1 MVYNLF
7 VIASAFLLYGY
18 YQNKY
23 RDDRYINA
31 IFILMWII
39 FSIEFYTTKDYP
51 VYYKGFYNCGNNENW
66 EPVYKFLVEA
76 FQPVG
81 FIVFNA
87 VVAAFEIFT
96 LCFFFKKV
104 VPPKYRWLS
113 LTILMLDTGNLFLFM
128 NLKRQF
134 FAMMVAIWIVYF
146 LLYSQHKYR
155 YLFSIFAFL
164 GAINIHSSAYI
175 AIGYFLLPFIKVR
188 LSKVAILSILLVYIA
203 SYTFRLSS
211 FSDQLFLLLS
221 STGSNADYYDVYILQ
236 QEDYEGTSSGMGNFV
251 LLYNLSMFLLLLFLN
266 KKFTEQQYKLV
277 LCSILSF
284 VLMNILKGNFFRL
297 YFYYSIFNIFNISVL
312 LMILFKQKSTL
323 IWIYLICLAFALPIK
338 SYYNA
343 FFGEKISYMTIK
355 YKHYYTIFHT
365 NPDKRDYLF

>member
-1 MVYNLF
+1 MVYNFF

-18 YQNKY
+18 YHHKY

-31 IFILMWII
+31 IFFLMWII

-51 VYYKGFYNCGNNENW
+51 VYYKGFYNLGNNENW
-66 EPVYKFLVEA
+66 EPVYRFLVET
-76 FQPVG
+76 FQPFG

-113 LTILMLDTGNLFLFM
+113 LTILILDTGNILLFM

-155 YLFSIFAFL
+155 YLFSIIIFL
-164 GAINIHSSAYI
+164 CAINIHSSAYI
-175 AIGYFLLPFIKVR
+175 TIGYFAMPFIKVR
-188 LSKVAILSILLVYIA
+188 LNKIAMLSILLVYIA

-221 STGSNADYYDVYILQ
+221 STGSNADYYDAYILQ
-236 QEDYEGTSSGMGNFV
+236 QEDYEDTSSGVGNFV
-251 LLYNLSMFLLLLFLN
+251 FLYNLSMFVFLLFFN
-266 KKFTEQQYKLV
+266 KKFTEQQYKLI

-284 VLMNILKGNFFRL
+284 VLMNILKGNFYRL
-297 YFYYSIFNIFNISVL
+297 CFYYSIFNIFNISVL
-312 LMILFKQKSTL
+312 LMILFKQKRKL
-323 IWIYLICLAFALPIK
+323 LFVYMLCLAYVLPIK

-343 FFGEKISYMTIK
+343 FFGEKITYMTIK
-355 YKHYYTIFHT
+355 YRHFYTIFHS